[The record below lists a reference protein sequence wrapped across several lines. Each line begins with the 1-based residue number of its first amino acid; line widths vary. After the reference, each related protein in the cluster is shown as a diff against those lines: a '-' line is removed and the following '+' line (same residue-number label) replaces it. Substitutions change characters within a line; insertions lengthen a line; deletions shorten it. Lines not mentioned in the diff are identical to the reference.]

1 MTHIAIIANNFL
13 NDVIVSSYID
23 QIEEAK
29 IDNNLIN
36 IGFIFK
42 WVMIDHELSSNVNDF
57 CLESY
62 EEWLNDTN
70 ENMIY
75 TADEIYSY
83 LEINEFFNKQV
94 IIYIYQHFHP

>member
-1 MTHIAIIANNFL
+1 MTHIAIIANKFL

-23 QIEEAK
+23 QIEEAE

-62 EEWLNDTN
+62 EEYLNNNN

-75 TADEIYSY
+75 TADEIYNY
-83 LEINEFFNKQV
+83 LEINEFFHKQV
-94 IIYIYQHFHP
+94 IISIHQHFHP